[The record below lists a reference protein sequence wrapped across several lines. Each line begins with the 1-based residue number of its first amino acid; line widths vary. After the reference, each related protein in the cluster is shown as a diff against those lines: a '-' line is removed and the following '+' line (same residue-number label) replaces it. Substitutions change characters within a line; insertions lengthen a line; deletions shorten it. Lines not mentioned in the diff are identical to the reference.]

1 MYYYWIIAEIV
12 GMCAGSMTRSD
23 TAFMGF
29 YAIEPRYQKAGIGR
43 ELWARTVGRL
53 EPSINIGLY
62 GVPTMSEKY
71 KKSGFILE
79 DSIRMLIF
87 ESQPNEEDKLKINE
101 LKDIDEFHC
110 CHIEIID
117 SNSSE
122 LLFKKLIDYDHSV
135 QKFSR
140 EKILT
145 YYLRGND
152 VPITLAIVRDLNKSK
167 SCSHPACDQHYASSI
182 NERKSSCCAKPS
194 QESIIEDE
202 TLSTTTKSSLS
213 ISPPPSQQQ
222 QQAGSTI
229 INSTND
235 HSSPTET
242 YISSTTTTS
251 ITNTEQSQHTTADSN
266 CGYEILG
273 YGSIRLDNNSGGIV
287 GPIYADSSDLCEVL
301 LRNLINRFEL
311 KEGSIYSVMALSSNK
326 QACKILTKIGLQ
338 EMEQCSRMFTK
349 FVPAASLSKVY
360 YVHSPNF
367 TLF

>member
-1 MYYYWIIAEIV
+1 
-12 GMCAGSMTRSD
+12 MTRSD

-53 EPSINIGLY
+53 DPSVNIGLY

-71 KKSGFILE
+71 KKSGFVLE

-87 ESQPNEEDKLKINE
+87 ESVVNEAEKLKLNE
-101 LKDIDEFHC
+101 LKDIDEYHC
-110 CHIEIID
+110 CHIETID
-117 SNSSE
+117 ANSSE
-122 LLFKKLIDYDHSV
+122 LLFKKLVDYDQSV

-140 EKILT
+140 EKLLR
-145 YYLRGND
+145 YYLREDD
-152 VPITLAIVRDLNKSK
+152 VPLTLVIVKDNNKSK
-167 SCSHPACDQHYASSI
+167 SCTHPACDQHHLSSSI

-213 ISPPPSQQQ
+213 ISPGSSMNSIDPTIIDQQLQTKSTSPIDITSSNITQDQ
-222 QQAGSTI
+222 QQA
-229 INSTND
+229 
-235 HSSPTET
+235 
-242 YISSTTTTS
+242 
-251 ITNTEQSQHTTADSN
+251 SN
-266 CGYEILG
+266 VSAQFDPRCGYEILG
-273 YGSIRLDNNSGGIV
+273 YGSIRVDNNSGGII

-301 LRNLINRFEL
+301 LKNLINRFDL
-311 KEGSIYSVMALSSNK
+311 KKDSIYSVMALSSNK

-338 EMEQCSRMFTK
+338 ETEQCSRMFTK
-349 FVPAASLSKVY
+349 FIPAASLSKIY

>member
-1 MYYYWIIAEIV
+1 
-12 GMCAGSMTRSD
+12 MCAGSMTRSD

-53 EPSINIGLY
+53 DPSMNIGLY

-71 KKSGFILE
+71 KKSGFVLE

-87 ESQPNEEDKLKINE
+87 ESKPNEEDKLKFNE
-101 LKDIDEFHC
+101 LKDIDEFQC

-152 VPITLAIVRDLNKSK
+152 VPLTLAIVRDLNKSK
-167 SCSHPACDQHYASSI
+167 SCSHPACDQHHTSSV

-194 QESIIEDE
+194 QESIVEDE

-213 ISPPPSQQQ
+213 ISPQPSQLHT
-222 QQAGSTI
+222 GSTM
-229 INSTND
+229 INSSND
-235 HSSPTET
+235 HSSSTDA
-242 YISSTTTTS
+242 ISSTTTR
-251 ITNTEQSQHTTADSN
+251 EQSHQTTADNN

-273 YGSIRLDNNSGGIV
+273 YGSIRIDNNSGGII

-301 LRNLINRFEL
+301 LKNLIHRFDL
-311 KEGSIYSVMALSSNK
+311 KKGSIYSVMALSSNK
-326 QACKILTKIGLQ
+326 QACKILTKSGLQ
-338 EMEQCSRMFTK
+338 EIEQCSRMFTK